1 MYRALTIM
9 AADVIVITLAFI
21 LFTVSYPGSIQYV
34 SFRSVSSQPCSCTYR
49 EESILVIRSWSL
61 ARRLFVA
68 HVVFVLLLTAVL
80 GVLLFADARNQ
91 SYNQARERMVSVA
104 ETVADNPLVLTA
116 AGSADPSGSLQPY
129 ALRVMADARVDFV
142 TIMAPDRT
150 RWTHPDP
157 AEIGRR
163 YIGSI
168 DQALAGQT
176 YTEVIAGTL
185 GPSVRAIVPVKD
197 STGKIRALV
206 ASGVTVPTVEVA
218 LKARL
223 PAVVGIAAALLL
235 GGSLTSW
242 LLGRYLRKVTLGW
255 GPKRLGQLFVY
266 YESVLHSVR
275 DGLLLTDHNG
285 ELVMYNDQAAHL
297 LGIEVPSGDEPA
309 PRLAE
314 LDLPTSLAELLHSGR
329 RARDELHLT
338 QARLL
343 VVSQEPA
350 RSPGSGAPSIG
361 TVTTVQDHTVI
372 AELGDE
378 LRSTQ
383 TLTDAL
389 RAQTHEHANRIHT
402 LVSLLELGR
411 TDQALQF
418 ATADLQLSQRLADEV
433 LNAADEPV
441 LSALL
446 MGKIAQA
453 NERGIELR
461 VSTETRT
468 QFSGLR
474 AHDAVTILGN
484 LLDNAMDAAAE
495 GEEPRWVALHLGP
508 TVDGLQLEVSDSGPG
523 LDPVQTA
530 GILAKGFSTKQSGG
544 AGRGIGLALVRQ
556 TVQRLG
562 GTLII
567 AGHARVPG
575 MAGTAETGGTDGPE
589 ATAGAVFTVLLPLPL
604 DPDSLAPIGEHPVG
618 ERG

>member
-1 MYRALTIM
+1 M
-9 AADVIVITLAFI
+9 
-21 LFTVSYPGSIQYV
+21 
-34 SFRSVSSQPCSCTYR
+34 
-49 EESILVIRSWSL
+49 IRSWSL
-61 ARRLFVA
+61 ARRLFTA
-68 HVVFVLLLTAVL
+68 HVLFVLLLTAVL
-80 GVLLFADARNQ
+80 GVLLFTEARNQ
-91 SYNQARERMVSVA
+91 SYSQARERMVSIA
-104 ETVADNPLVLTA
+104 GTVADNPLVLTA
-116 AGSADPSGSLQPY
+116 ADSADPAGLLQPY
-129 ALRVMADARVDFV
+129 ALRVMADAGVDFV

-168 DQALAGQT
+168 DQALAGNT
-176 YTEVIAGTL
+176 YTEVTTGTL

-218 LKARL
+218 LEARL
-223 PAVVGIAAALLL
+223 PAVIGIAAALLL
-235 GGSLTSW
+235 GGSLISW

-255 GPKRLGQLFVY
+255 GPERLGQLFVY

-275 DGLLLTDHNG
+275 DGLVLTDHQG
-285 ELVMYNDQAAHL
+285 ELVMYNDQAAQL
-297 LGIEVPSGDEPA
+297 LGIAAPGGNGQA

-314 LDLPTSLAELLHSGR
+314 LDLPPSLAELLHSGR
-329 RARDELHLT
+329 TAKDELHLT
-338 QARLL
+338 QERLL

-350 RSPGSGAPSIG
+350 RAPGSGTSAGSGAPSIG

-411 TDQALQF
+411 TDQALEF

-468 QFSGLR
+468 RFSGLR

-562 GTLII
+562 GQLII
-567 AGHARVPG
+567 AGRAGVPDTAG
-575 MAGTAETGGTDGPE
+575 AAGTAGADG
-589 ATAGAVFTVLLPLPL
+589 TAGAVFTVVLPLAP
-604 DPDSLAPIGEHPVG
+604 DPDSFAPVGEHPVGGRPFSEHPVG